1 MEGGKDDQYPE
12 TMRDAFHED
21 LDSINQTLVDM
32 STLVAGA
39 MGRATTAL
47 LTANLELAEEV
58 IADDDRIDAI
68 QHELDNKTLDVMA
81 RQQPV
86 ASDLRNLVVS
96 LRMSADFERMGD
108 FAHHVARIAR
118 MRYPQ
123 TAVPAELA
131 PTIQA
136 MGDCAQALI
145 TKVTGLLQSRD
156 INVALEVERD
166 DDEMDKLHRKL
177 FEVLLDDSWAHGI
190 EAAIDITLLGR
201 YYERCADHA
210 VSVSRRVYFL
220 VTGEYAEKN

>member
-1 MEGGKDDQYPE
+1 
-12 TMRDAFHED
+12 MRDAFHDD
-21 LDSINQTLVDM
+21 LDSINQTLVEM

-58 IADDDRIDAI
+58 IADDDRVDAI

-86 ASDLRNLVVS
+86 ASDLRNLVTS

-108 FAHHVARIAR
+108 FAHHAARIAR
-118 MRYPQ
+118 MRYPNK
-123 TAVPAELA
+123 AVPAELES
-131 PTIQA
+131 TIQA
-136 MGDCAQALI
+136 MGDCAVALI

-156 INVALEVERD
+156 TDVALEVERD

-177 FEVLLDDSWAHGI
+177 FEVLLDDNWSHGI
-190 EAAIDITLLGR
+190 ETAIDMTLLGR

-220 VTGEYAEKN
+220 VTGEYAEKQS

>member
-1 MEGGKDDQYPE
+1 
-12 TMRDAFHED
+12 MRDAFHED
-21 LDSINQTLVDM
+21 LDSINQTLVEM

-39 MGRATTAL
+39 MGRATSAL

-58 IADDDRIDAI
+58 IADDDRVDAI

-86 ASDLRNLVVS
+86 ASDLRNLVTS

-136 MGDCAQALI
+136 MGDVAVALI
-145 TKVTGLLQSRD
+145 NKVTGLLQSRD

-177 FEVLLDDSWAHGI
+177 FEVLLDDNWSHGI

>member
-1 MEGGKDDQYPE
+1 
-12 TMRDAFHED
+12 MRDAFHDD
-21 LDSINQTLVDM
+21 LDSINQTLVEM

-39 MGRATTAL
+39 MGRATQAL
-47 LTANLELAEEV
+47 LSANLEVAEEV

-68 QHELDNKTLDVMA
+68 QHDLDNKTLEVMA

-86 ASDLRNLVVS
+86 ASDLRNLVTS

-108 FAHHVARIAR
+108 FAHHIARIAR
-118 MRYPQ
+118 MRYPS
-123 TAVPAELA
+123 TAVPAELVT
-131 PTIQA
+131 TIQS
-136 MGDCAQALI
+136 MGDVAVALI

-156 INVALEVERD
+156 TAVALQVERD

-177 FEVLLDDSWAHGI
+177 FEILLDDSWSHGI
-190 EAAIDITLLGR
+190 ETAIDMTLLGR

-220 VTGEYAEKN
+220 VTGEYAEKQS

>member
-1 MEGGKDDQYPE
+1 M
-12 TMRDAFHED
+12 T
-21 LDSINQTLVDM
+21 
-32 STLVAGA
+32 
-39 MGRATTAL
+39 RATSAL
-47 LTANLELAEEV
+47 LTANLELAELV
-58 IADDDRIDAI
+58 IAEDDRIDAT

-86 ASDLRNLVVS
+86 ASDLRNLVTS

-118 MRYPQ
+118 MRYPNK
-123 TAVPAELA
+123 AVPAELE

-136 MGDCAQALI
+136 MGNTAVALI
-145 TKVTGLLQSRD
+145 NKVTGLLQSRD
-156 INVALEVERD
+156 TAVALEVERD

-190 EAAIDITLLGR
+190 ETAIDMTLLGR
-201 YYERCADHA
+201 YYERCADHT

-220 VTGEYAEKN
+220 VTGEYAEKQS

>member
-1 MEGGKDDQYPE
+1 
-12 TMRDAFHED
+12 MRDAFHED

-32 STLVAGA
+32 SNLVSNA
-39 MGRATTAL
+39 MANATKSL
-47 LTANLELAEEV
+47 LQPNLELAELV
-58 IADDDRIDAI
+58 IAEDDKVDAI

-86 ASDLRNLVVS
+86 ASDLRNLVTS

-123 TAVPAELA
+123 SAVPAELV

-136 MGDCAQALI
+136 MGDTAVALI
-145 TKVTGLLQSRD
+145 NKVTGLLQSRD

-166 DDEMDKLHRKL
+166 DDEMDRLHRKL
-177 FEVLLDDSWAHGI
+177 FEVLLDDSWSHGI
-190 EAAIDITLLGR
+190 EAAIDMTLLGR
-201 YYERCADHA
+201 YYERCADHT
-210 VSVSRRVYFL
+210 VSISRRVYFL
-220 VTGEYAEKN
+220 VTGEYAEKIS

>member
-1 MEGGKDDQYPE
+1 
-12 TMRDAFHED
+12 MRDAFHDD
-21 LDSINQTLVDM
+21 LDSINQTLVEM

-58 IADDDRIDAI
+58 IADDDRVDAI

-86 ASDLRNLVVS
+86 ASDLRNLVTS

-108 FAHHVARIAR
+108 FAHHIARIAR

-131 PTIQA
+131 PTIQS
-136 MGDCAQALI
+136 MGDVAQALI

-190 EAAIDITLLGR
+190 EPAIDMTLLGR

>member
-1 MEGGKDDQYPE
+1 
-12 TMRDAFHED
+12 MRDAFHDD
-21 LDSINQTLVDM
+21 LDSINQTLVEM

-39 MGRATTAL
+39 MGRATSAL

-58 IADDDRIDAI
+58 IADDDRVDAI

-86 ASDLRNLVVS
+86 ASDLRNLVTS

-108 FAHHVARIAR
+108 FAHHIARIAR

-123 TAVPAELA
+123 TAVPTELA

-136 MGDCAQALI
+136 MGDVAVALI
-145 TKVTGLLQSRD
+145 NKVTGLLQSRD

-177 FEVLLDDSWAHGI
+177 FEVLLDDNWSHGI

>member
-1 MEGGKDDQYPE
+1 
-12 TMRDAFHED
+12 MRDAFHDD
-21 LDSINQTLVDM
+21 LDAINQTLVEM

-47 LTANLELAEEV
+47 LTGDLEMAEQV
-58 IADDDRIDAI
+58 IADDDRVDAI
-68 QHELDNKTLDVMA
+68 QHDLDNKTLEVMA

-86 ASDLRNLVVS
+86 AGDLRNLVTS

-108 FAHHVARIAR
+108 FAHHIARVAR
-118 MRYPQ
+118 MRYPNA
-123 TAVPAELA
+123 AVPAELTL
-131 PTIQA
+131 TIQA
-136 MGDCAQALI
+136 MGNAAQDLI

-166 DDEMDKLHRKL
+166 DDEMDRLHRQL
-177 FEVLLDDSWAHGI
+177 FEILLDDNWSHGI
-190 EAAIDITLLGR
+190 ETAIDMTLLGR

-220 VTGEYAEKN
+220 VTGEYAEKQS

>member
-1 MEGGKDDQYPE
+1 
-12 TMRDAFHED
+12 MRDAFHED
-21 LDSINQTLVDM
+21 LDSINQTLVEM

-39 MGRATTAL
+39 MGRATQAL
-47 LTANLELAEEV
+47 LTSNLELAEEV
-58 IADDDRIDAI
+58 IADDDRVDAI

-86 ASDLRNLVVS
+86 ASDLRNLVTS

-108 FAHHVARIAR
+108 FAHHIARIAR

-131 PTIQA
+131 PTVQA
-136 MGDCAQALI
+136 MGDVAVALI
-145 TKVTGLLQSRD
+145 NKVTGLLQSRD

-177 FEVLLDDSWAHGI
+177 FEVLLDDNWSHGI

>member
-1 MEGGKDDQYPE
+1 
-12 TMRDAFHED
+12 MRDAFHDD
-21 LDSINQTLVDM
+21 LDSINQTLVEM

-39 MGRATTAL
+39 MGRATQAL
-47 LTANLELAEEV
+47 LSANLEVAEEV

-68 QHELDNKTLDVMA
+68 QHDLDNKTLEVMA

-86 ASDLRNLVVS
+86 ASDLRNLVTS

-108 FAHHVARIAR
+108 FAHHIARIAR
-118 MRYPQ
+118 MRYPS
-123 TAVPAELA
+123 TAVPAELTT
-131 PTIQA
+131 TIQS
-136 MGDCAQALI
+136 MGDVAVALI

-156 INVALEVERD
+156 TAVALQVERD

-177 FEVLLDDSWAHGI
+177 FEILLDDSWSHGI
-190 EAAIDITLLGR
+190 ETAIDMTLLGR

-220 VTGEYAEKN
+220 VTGEYAEKQS

>member
-1 MEGGKDDQYPE
+1 
-12 TMRDAFHED
+12 MRDAFHED

-32 STLVAGA
+32 SALVADA

-58 IADDDRIDAI
+58 IAEDDRIDAI

-86 ASDLRNLVVS
+86 ASDLRNLVTS

-108 FAHHVARIAR
+108 FGHHVARIAR

-123 TAVPAELA
+123 SAVPAELV
-131 PTIQA
+131 PTVQA
-136 MGDCAQALI
+136 MGDVAVALI
-145 TKVTGLLQSRD
+145 NKVTGLLQSRD

-177 FEVLLDDSWAHGI
+177 FEVLLDDKWSHGI
-190 EAAIDITLLGR
+190 ETAIDMTLLGR

>member
-1 MEGGKDDQYPE
+1 
-12 TMRDAFHED
+12 MRDAFHED

-32 STLVAGA
+32 STLVSNA
-39 MGRATTAL
+39 MANATKSL
-47 LTANLELAEEV
+47 LQPNLELAELV
-58 IADDDRIDAI
+58 IAEDDKVDAI

-86 ASDLRNLVVS
+86 ASDLRNLVTS

-123 TAVPAELA
+123 SAVPAELV

-136 MGDCAQALI
+136 MGDTAVALI
-145 TKVTGLLQSRD
+145 NKVTGLLQSRD

-166 DDEMDKLHRKL
+166 DDEMDRLHRKL

-190 EAAIDITLLGR
+190 EAAIDMTVLGR
-201 YYERCADHA
+201 YYERCADHT
-210 VSVSRRVYFL
+210 VSISRRVYFL
-220 VTGEYAEKN
+220 VTGEYAEKTS

>member
-1 MEGGKDDQYPE
+1 
-12 TMRDAFHED
+12 
-21 LDSINQTLVDM
+21 
-32 STLVAGA
+32 

-47 LTANLELAEEV
+47 LTGDLEMAEQV
-58 IADDDRIDAI
+58 IADDDRVDAI
-68 QHELDNKTLDVMA
+68 QHDLDNKTLEVMA

-86 ASDLRNLVVS
+86 AGDLRNLVTS

-108 FAHHVARIAR
+108 FAHHIARIAR
-118 MRYPQ
+118 MRYPNS
-123 TAVPAELA
+123 AVPAEL
-131 PTIQA
+131 TLIIQS
-136 MGDCAQALI
+136 MGDVAQALI
-145 TKVTGLLQSRD
+145 NKVTGLLQSRD

-190 EAAIDITLLGR
+190 ETAIDMTLLGR

-220 VTGEYAEKN
+220 VTGEYAEKQS